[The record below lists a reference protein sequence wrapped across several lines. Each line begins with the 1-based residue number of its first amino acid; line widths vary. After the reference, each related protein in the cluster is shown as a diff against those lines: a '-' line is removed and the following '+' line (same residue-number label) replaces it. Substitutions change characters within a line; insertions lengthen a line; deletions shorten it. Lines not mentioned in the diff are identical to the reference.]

1 MPAWEKE
8 LAVALDAVHRASTV
22 TAAIQHHLSIGQRL
36 TKSDDSPVTVAD
48 FAAQAVVCSL
58 LREALPECVIVAE
71 ESATELRKPEASGL
85 RRVIHAHVHTALERN
100 ITEEQVLDLI
110 DLGASDVPE
119 SRTFWTLD
127 PIDGTKGFLRG
138 DQYCVALALIHEGKV
153 VLGVMGCPRLP
164 VNSNATLLPIE
175 SERSEEDEGL
185 LMAAVIGQGTRVW
198 SLTDTAIP
206 SGRLVRVSDTPAGP
220 AAKFCGP
227 VESEHADHGRSDQV
241 ARALGITSESV
252 RLDSQAKYAV
262 VARGQA
268 EIYMRLP
275 QKVDRREYVWD
286 HAAGAIVV
294 TEAGGIVSDVRGKPL
309 DFSVGKRLENN
320 WGILATNTPIH
331 DATVRALGRVV

>member
-8 LAVALDAVHRASTV
+8 LSTALAAVHLASMV
-22 TAAIQHHLSIGQRL
+22 TAAIQHHLTGGQRL

-48 FAAQAVVCSL
+48 FAAQAVVCDV
-58 LREALPECVIVAE
+58 LRAALPGCVIVAE

-85 RRVIHAHVHTALERN
+85 RRVIHAHVHAALQRDIN
-100 ITEEQVLDLI
+100 EEQVLDLI
-110 DLGASDVPE
+110 DLGASDVPA

-164 VNSNATLLPIE
+164 VDASV
-175 SERSEEDEGL
+175 SECDEGV
-185 LMAAVIGQGTRVW
+185 LMAAVLGQGTRVW
-198 SLTDTAIP
+198 SLSDTSITA
-206 SGRLVRVSDTPAGP
+206 GTLVRVSDRNAGP
-220 AAKFCGP
+220 TARICGP

-241 ARALGITSESV
+241 ARSLGITSDPV
-252 RLDSQAKYAV
+252 RMDSQAKYAV

-294 TEAGGIVSDVRGKPL
+294 TEAGGIVSDIRGKPL

-320 WGILATNTPIH
+320 WGILATNALIH
-331 DATVRALGRVV
+331 EATVSALSRVV

>member
-8 LAVALDAVHRASTV
+8 LSTALAAVHLASMV
-22 TAAIQHHLSIGQRL
+22 TSAIQHHLASGQRL

-48 FAAQAVVCSL
+48 FAAQAVVCDA
-58 LREALPECVIVAE
+58 LRAALPGCVIVAE
-71 ESATELRKPEASGL
+71 ESASELRKPQASGL
-85 RRVIHAHVHTALERN
+85 RRVIHAHVHAALQRDINEQ
-100 ITEEQVLDLI
+100 QVLDLI
-110 DLGASDVPE
+110 DIGASDVPA

-164 VNSNATLLPIE
+164 VDVSLSP
-175 SERSEEDEGL
+175 SQGQDDEDEGV

-198 SLTDTAIP
+198 SLSDTSPAA
-206 SGRLVRVSDTPAGP
+206 GKLVRVSNTPAGP
-220 AAKFCGP
+220 TARICGP

-241 ARALGITSESV
+241 ARSLGITSEPV
-252 RLDSQAKYAV
+252 RMDSQAKYAV

-294 TEAGGIVSDVRGKPL
+294 TEAGGIVSDIHGKPL
-309 DFSVGKRLENN
+309 DFSVGKRLEKN
-320 WGILATNTPIH
+320 WGILATNALIH
-331 DATVRALGRVV
+331 DATVRALSRVV